1 MNQDQEQ
8 DLITKVAKHLT
19 GEQVKV
25 RFRVP
30 VVGELGQVYQALP
43 GGVVVLD
50 VNPEVNLI
58 KRWGTLLHELAHIK
72 LKHHLYTTTSHQASP
87 GSGGDRT
94 QDQRDQWKVSP
105 LEQSADSL
113 AQRWKEHAERRGVY
127 YLNSDLSLTPIQ
139 ALLYSL
145 LEWKEG

>member
-1 MNQDQEQ
+1 MNADQEQ

-19 GEQVKV
+19 GETVKV

-30 VVGELGQVYQALP
+30 VVGELGQVYQAS

-50 VNPEVNLI
+50 VNPEVNLN
-58 KRWGTLLHELAHIK
+58 KRWGTLLHELAHIR

-87 GSGGDRT
+87 GSGGNRT
-94 QDQRDQWKVSP
+94 QKEKEQWKVNP
-105 LEQSADSL
+105 LEKAADSL
-113 AQRWKEHAERRGVY
+113 AQRWREHAERRGNHY
-127 YLNSDLSLTPIQ
+127 YNLDISMTPVQ